1 MYKYF
6 KGVKKVEI
14 IRYDSLDKIPG
25 INFDGRKLFTSK
37 KIEIVL
43 ISLEPGEKV
52 AKHSVPFDTIFFI
65 SHGKGIVELEN
76 ENLSVSENDML
87 YCDKNSD
94 HGLVNNSDKKFVVL
108 VIKLFD

>member
-1 MYKYF
+1 MRIVKYDF
-6 KGVKKVEI
+6 LEKL
-14 IRYDSLDKIPG
+14 SG

-37 KIEIVL
+37 NIELVL

-65 SHGKGIVELEN
+65 SSGKGIVELEN
-76 ENLSVSENDML
+76 ENVSVSENNML